1 MAENTIAYSTK
12 VPDVSVFSLPKVGGV
27 LEEQEIVVDG
37 VDLAHPQGKGVQGLQ
52 LWEET
57 ENISNNKLY
66 RVLYTVHYQSFQRRE
81 F

>member
-52 LWEET
+52 L
-57 ENISNNKLY
+57 
-66 RVLYTVHYQSFQRRE
+66 
-81 F
+81 